1 MFASSKVNDTTL
13 TLLIHSYVLVAA
25 TSSIAVNVMHM
36 FLTSA
41 ARKRSKIP
49 YPNAYATPEQ
59 AAKDPAAYQF
69 NCAQR
74 AHANYTEN
82 VTPYLAALLISGL
95 SYPVYAGALGLTW
108 TTGRVVYA
116 LGYTSSAG
124 PKGRVVG
131 SVVASLSGLALLGM
145 SIASAIKFLP
155 K

>member
-1 MFASSKVNDTTL
+1 MAPITL
-13 TLLIHSYVLVAA
+13 QLPAEYGYVLVAA
-25 TSSIAVNVMHM
+25 TSSIAVNIIHII
-36 FLTSA
+36 LTSG

-82 VTPYLAALLISGL
+82 VTPFLASLLISGL
-95 SYPVYAGALGLTW
+95 TYPTYAAGLGITW
-108 TTGRVVYA
+108 TTGRILYA

-124 PKGRVVG
+124 PKGRVIGSTVG
-131 SVVASLSGLALLGM
+131 SLAAIALFGL